1 MGIGAITAFRPYYYN
16 TNTLSANSLNPIT
29 AIDDEDLTK
38 NRIDQTGL
46 QQAYAE
52 TVNPL
57 SRGETADYQVPEDT
71 TAVFLESHYCEDVK
85 LFYFHYGTLLNG
97 LPEDRVYNTNGL

>member
-57 SRGETADYQVPEDT
+57 SRGETADYQGMLDAQM
-71 TAVFLESHYCEDVK
+71 AVGMQKAAV
-85 LFYFHYGTLLNG
+85 LFGDASVFA
-97 LPEDRVYNTNGL
+97 